1 MGKDLNDKVEN
12 KKDEYYLPT
21 IKGGNLLTDYEKI
34 HLWEILP
41 QEYKIKNSEF
51 NKKKKKKT
59 IVLFFN

>member
-12 KKDEYYLPT
+12 KKDEYYLPI
-21 IKGGNLLTDYEKI
+21 IKGGNLLTD
-34 HLWEILP
+34 

-51 NKKKKKKT
+51 NKKKNNKKT